1 MISDTPKGSIMQCS
15 GSLARSWGYYIH
27 TYIHTYIANMGS
39 VQNHLRFLPGQKMP
53 TSCRRNY
60 FNFGVGPMKKL
71 IGWLCGEACSHRPCL
86 VWSQSDF
93 FWANARYVCRFMIH
107 MTFFG
112 SKNKPHTIQPLNIWM
127 NSHYVFCPVPICVC
141 SLFHIISM

>member
-1 MISDTPKGSIMQCS
+1 
-15 GSLARSWGYYIH
+15 
-27 TYIHTYIANMGS
+27 MGS

-53 TSCRRNY
+53 TSCRKNY

-93 FWANARYVCRFMIH
+93 FFKQTPAMFIVSWSTWHFSVQRTNPILSNHSTSEWILIMI
-107 MTFFG
+107 FVQF
-112 SKNKPHTIQPLNIWM
+112 L
-127 NSHYVFCPVPICVC
+127 YVFVRCFI
-141 SLFHIISM
+141 LFPCRTRTFPQTDIETCFAGCYKCFCCLPKYMFL